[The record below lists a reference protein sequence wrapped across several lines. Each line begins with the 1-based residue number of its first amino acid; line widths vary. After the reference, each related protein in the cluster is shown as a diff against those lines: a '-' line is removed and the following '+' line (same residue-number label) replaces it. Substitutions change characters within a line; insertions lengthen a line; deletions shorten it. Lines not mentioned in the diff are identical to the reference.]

1 VHLYYAYLAMVI
13 EEERR
18 AEADRRSLARRAAA
32 AGRGPR
38 RASVRRRLALG
49 LAAVSRISAVAVRRL
64 DACLADDLAR
74 TLAPTDG
81 A

>member
-18 AEADRRSLARRAAA
+18 AVTDRRSLASRAA
-32 AGRGPR
+32 AGRGPGR
-38 RASVRRRLALG
+38 PSMRRRLALG
-49 LAAVSRISAVAVRRL
+49 LATVSRVSAAAVRRL

>member
-1 VHLYYAYLAMVI
+1 MHLLTPFLALAI
-13 EEERR
+13 DEERR
-18 AEADRRSLARRAAA
+18 RTAARQSLARLAADS
-32 AGRGPR
+32 RESPR
-38 RASVRRRLALG
+38 RSSPRRRLALG
-49 LAAVSRISAVAVRRL
+49 LAAVSRISAGAVRRL